1 MHRLCSELY
10 NEGLPNDEY
19 CMKYAGY
26 DSFLINPNLMMSVP
40 NKCASQFLNQFSFQ
54 LMGLTDADLK
64 PKTVMYSYRS
74 SVEAK
79 EQVRSPDDERNEY
92 ERSSTTTSA
101 SWMLSVVSSKSKK

>member
-1 MHRLCSELY
+1 MRHMCSQLY
-10 NEGLPNDEY
+10 NEELPNNDQ

-54 LMGLTDADLK
+54 TMGLTNSDLK
-64 PKTVMYSYRS
+64 AGTAMYSYRS

-79 EQVRSPDDERNEY
+79 DNVRS
-92 ERSSTTTSA
+92 
-101 SWMLSVVSSKSKK
+101 